1 MKKAAS
7 TTKRTTSKK
16 PKTEGL
22 GVIGEL
28 DRYLFGEG
36 RHYQLY
42 HKLGAHPYTY
52 RGQDGYYFAVWAPHA
67 AAVSLVGDFN
77 AWNPDATP
85 MKPVADSGIY
95 ELFVPGLGVGQLYK
109 FAITTHT
116 GTILFKADPY
126 AFSAEYRPGTAS
138 VTADIRGFKWND
150 SKWMELRA
158 GTDPVKAPISI
169 YEVHLGS
176 WKKKNRPEKDGYYTY
191 KEAAAELG
199 MSDDQIVWKYKIAEG
214 GVTADAAEDLV
225 GQGCNL
231 IISNSYGHQTYME
244 EEAEKYPDINFVAM
258 TGDFAAISDLDN
270 FYNAFTAVYQSRY
283 VSGVVA
289 GMKVKDLVESGT
301 LTPETQPDSFT
312 ADGKVKIGYVGA
324 YNYAE
329 VVSGYTAFFLGV
341 QSVYPDVQMEVMYT
355 NSWFDIDKEGAAAEA
370 LIANGA
376 VIIGQHADSTGAPAA
391 TQKLKDSG
399 KICYSIGYNIDM
411 LDTAPTAALTSATN
425 VWKVYYKE
433 LFEGAQA
440 GSIPQDWCKGYEDGA
455 VAITDLGPEVADG
468 TAEKVAEV
476 EAALKDGSLHVFD
489 TSKFTVDGA
498 EVTTAPIDLTYYDF
512 STGSPVAVYQ
522 GETKEAISDGYF
534 HEGELR
540 AAPTFALRIDGIIE
554 DADPVA

>member
-1 MKKAAS
+1 MKKLIALVLAAMLCM
-7 TTKRTTSKK
+7 TACIALAADLKIGAVMLGDE
-16 PKTEGL
+16 TEGYTL
-22 GVIGEL
+22 AHM
-28 DRYLFGEG
+28 EG
-36 RHYQLY
+36 IKQ
-42 HKLGAHPYTY
+42 
-52 RGQDGYYFAVWAPHA
+52 
-67 AAVSLVGDFN
+67 
-77 AWNPDATP
+77 
-85 MKPVADSGIY
+85 
-95 ELFVPGLGVGQLYK
+95 
-109 FAITTHT
+109 
-116 GTILFKADPY
+116 
-126 AFSAEYRPGTAS
+126 
-138 VTADIRGFKWND
+138 
-150 SKWMELRA
+150 
-158 GTDPVKAPISI
+158 
-169 YEVHLGS
+169 
-176 WKKKNRPEKDGYYTY
+176 
-191 KEAAAELG
+191 AAAELG
-199 MSDDQIVWKYKIAEG
+199 LSDSIVWKYKVPEDQTCYDSAL
-214 GVTADAAEDLV
+214 DLV

-231 IISNSYGHQTYME
+231 IISNSYGHQSYMALAAE
-244 EEAEKYPDINFVAM
+244 EYPDVTFVAM
-258 TGDFAAISDLDN
+258 TGDFAALSGLDN
-270 FYNAFTAVYQSRY
+270 FKNAFTKVYQSRY

-289 GMKVKDLVESGT
+289 GMKIAEMLGDGT
-301 LTPETQPDSFT
+301 LSAEKQPNSFD
-312 ADGKVKIGYVGA
+312 ADGNVKIGYVGA

-329 VVSGYTAFFLGV
+329 VISGYTAFFLGV
-341 QSVYPDVQMEVMYT
+341 RSIVPNVTMEVMYT

-370 LIANGA
+370 LVAKGC

-391 TQKLKDSG
+391 VQKLQDVG
-399 KICYSIGYNIDM
+399 TVCYSIGYNIDM

-440 GSIPQDWCKGYEDGA
+440 GNIPQDWCKGYEDGA

-540 AAPTFALRIDGIIE
+540 AAPTFALRIHGIIE